1 MESLMRLASPVLA
14 ALCLAI
20 TGAAHADTPR
30 VVADI
35 APVQSLVARVMDG
48 AGAPELLIR
57 PDASPHAYAMRPS
70 EARAL
75 EQADLVVWMGPG
87 LTPWMTDAI
96 QTLAGDAAHLT
107 LLTAP
112 ETLVLPGRID
122 PRFAAHDHGHDH
134 GDDHDDHKH
143 DDHAGHDHD
152 DHKHDDH
159 AGHDHDK
166 AKHDDHA
173 GHDHDKAKHDDHAG
187 HGHDDHKHDDHA
199 GHSHDTH
206 DHAHAGPDPHAW
218 LDPVNAVAW
227 LGLIARD
234 LSAIDPDNADL
245 YAANAKAAQA
255 ELTALSDQ
263 IAVDLAPLA
272 DRPFLVFHDA
282 YQYFEARFGVTA
294 AGAVSISD
302 ASEPGPAR
310 LADLRALVSEQDVA
324 CIFAEPQ
331 FNTAILASVFG
342 DALRIGQLDPIGVD
356 HVAGPGSY
364 PAMLRGM
371 ADAMTECLSPQG

>member
-1 MESLMRLASPVLA
+1 MRLAPPVLT
-14 ALCLAI
+14 ALCLAV
-20 TGAAHADTPR
+20 TGAAHADAPR
-30 VVADI
+30 VAADI
-35 APVQSLVARVMDG
+35 APVQSLVARVMEG
-48 AGAPELLIR
+48 AGQPDLLMR
-57 PDASPHAYAMRPS
+57 PDASPHGYAMRPS

-96 QTLAGDAAHLT
+96 DTLAGDAAHLT

-134 GDDHDDHKH
+134 GHDHDKAKHEDHDDH

-152 DHKHDDH
+152 DHAGHGHDDH
-159 AGHDHDK
+159 K
-166 AKHDDHA
+166 S
-173 GHDHDKAKHDDHAG
+173 DDHAG

-199 GHSHDTH
+199 DHGHSHDTH

-227 LGLIARD
+227 LALIAQE

-263 IAVDLAPLA
+263 IAGDLAPLA

-310 LADLRALVSEQDVA
+310 LADLRALVSEQDVV

-331 FNTAILASVFG
+331 FNTSILTSVFG
-342 DALRIGQLDPIGVD
+342 DALRVGQLDPIGVD
-356 HVAGPGSY
+356 HTPGPGLY
-364 PAMLRGM
+364 PAILRGM
-371 ADAMTECLSPQG
+371 ADAMTDCLVPQG

>member
-1 MESLMRLASPVLA
+1 MESPMRLAPPVLT
-14 ALCLAI
+14 ALCLAV
-20 TGAAHADTPR
+20 TGAAHADAPR
-30 VVADI
+30 VAADI
-35 APVQSLVARVMDG
+35 APVQSLVARVMEG
-48 AGAPELLIR
+48 AGQPELLMR
-57 PDASPHAYAMRPS
+57 PDASPHGYAMRPS

-96 QTLAGDAAHLT
+96 DTLAGDAAHLT

-134 GDDHDDHKH
+134 DKAKHDDH

-152 DHKHDDH
+152 DHAGHD
-159 AGHDHDK
+159 HDHDK
-166 AKHDDHA
+166 AKS
-173 GHDHDKAKHDDHAG
+173 DDHAG
-187 HGHDDHKHDDHA
+187 HGHDDHKSDDHKHDDHA
-199 GHSHDTH
+199 DHGHSHDTH

-227 LGLIARD
+227 LGLIAQE

-263 IAVDLAPLA
+263 IAGDLAPLA

-310 LADLRALVSEQDVA
+310 LADLRALVSEQDVV

-331 FNTAILASVFG
+331 FNTSILTSVFG
-342 DALRIGQLDPIGVD
+342 DALRVGQLDPIGVD
-356 HVAGPGSY
+356 HTPGPGLY
-364 PAMLRGM
+364 PAILRGM
-371 ADAMTECLSPQG
+371 ADAMTDCLVPQG

>member
-1 MESLMRLASPVLA
+1 MRLASPVLA

-134 GDDHDDHKH
+134 AGHDDHKHDDHAGHDHDDHKH

-173 GHDHDKAKHDDHAG
+173 GHDHDKA
-187 HGHDDHKHDDHA
+187 KHDDHA

>member
-1 MESLMRLASPVLA
+1 MLYYHMESLMRLASPVLA

-20 TGAAHADTPR
+20 TGAAHADAPR

-159 AGHDHDK
+159 AGHDHDN
-166 AKHDDHA
+166 
-173 GHDHDKAKHDDHAG
+173 
-187 HGHDDHKHDDHA
+187 HKHDDHA

-218 LDPVNAVAW
+218 LDPANAVAW

-234 LSAIDPDNADL
+234 LSAIDPGNADL

-310 LADLRALVSEQDVA
+310 LADLRALVSEQDVV

-331 FNTAILASVFG
+331 FNTSILTSVFG

>member
-1 MESLMRLASPVLA
+1 MRLASPVLA

-20 TGAAHADTPR
+20 TGAAHADAPR

-87 LTPWMTDAI
+87 LTPWMSDAI
-96 QTLAGDAAHLT
+96 GNLAEDAAHLT

-134 GDDHDDHKH
+134 GDDHGHDHDKAKHSDH

-152 DHKHDDH
+152 KAKHSDHDDH

-166 AKHDDHA
+166 AKHDDH
-173 GHDHDKAKHDDHAG
+173 KHDDHA
-187 HGHDDHKHDDHA
+187 DH

-234 LSAIDPDNADL
+234 LSALDPDNADL

-263 IAVDLAPLA
+263 IAGDLAPLA

-356 HVAGPGSY
+356 HAAGPGLY
-364 PAMLRGM
+364 PAILRGM

>member
-1 MESLMRLASPVLA
+1 MRLASPVLA

-20 TGAAHADTPR
+20 TGAAHADAPR

-48 AGAPELLIR
+48 VGKPDLLIR
-57 PDASPHAYAMRPS
+57 PDASPHGYAMRPS

-96 QTLAGDAAHLT
+96 QTLAGDAAHLA
-107 LLTAP
+107 LLTSP

-122 PRFAAHDHGHDH
+122 PRFAHDHDHGHDH
-134 GDDHDDHKH
+134 GDHDDHKH

-159 AGHDHDK
+159 AG
-166 AKHDDHA
+166 
-173 GHDHDKAKHDDHAG
+173 
-187 HGHDDHKHDDHA
+187 
-199 GHSHDTH
+199 HDTH

-234 LSAIDPDNADL
+234 LSALDPGNADL

-255 ELTALSDQ
+255 ELTALSDK
-263 IAVDLAPLA
+263 IAADLAPLA

-294 AGAVSISD
+294 AGAVSLSD

-310 LADLRALVSEQDVA
+310 LADLRALVSEQDIV

-331 FNTAILASVFG
+331 FNTAILPSVFG
-342 DALRIGQLDPIGVD
+342 DTLRIGQLDPLGVE
-356 HVAGPGSY
+356 HTPGPGLY
-364 PAMLRGM
+364 PAILGGM